1 MNRKIREPLTEVQRK
16 DLEKEL
22 EDLKQWEMGQRLK
35 IEREARERGAWKE
48 RGLDSNQYLFSD
60 VIAERNRRFR
70 KLQEKYG
77 FC

>member
-22 EDLKQWEMGQRLK
+22 EDLKQWEAEQRLA
-35 IEREARERGAWKE
+35 IEREARARGEWKE

-60 VIAERNRRFR
+60 VIAERNRRFH

-77 FC
+77 FR